1 MKKFREDVF
10 ITIYAGT
17 YEVEAEN
24 REEANK
30 MIEEKVEN
38 DYDDEDIT
46 SIQIG

>member
-17 YEVEAEN
+17 YEVEAET

-38 DYDDEDIT
+38 DYDNEDIT